1 MRDRIQNNH
10 GITLLEVLISMI
22 VIAIGVLGMAPLV
35 VLSTNTN
42 NISRD
47 VLDVSELAKEQI
59 EFYENT
65 DSLPTLPY
73 YLREH
78 DLGEGVYDRLYDRE
92 TYIWDNATD
101 TLVPPGMCHIQVT
114 VAWTDMH
121 DLPHSTVF
129 TTVLEK

>member
-1 MRDRIQNNH
+1 
-10 GITLLEVLISMI
+10 MI

-65 DSLPTLPY
+65 DSLPSLPY
-73 YLREH
+73 YLVEQ
-78 DLGEGVYDRLYDRE
+78 DLGEGVYDRLYDRT

-101 TLVPPGMCHIQVT
+101 TLVPPGMCHIQVK